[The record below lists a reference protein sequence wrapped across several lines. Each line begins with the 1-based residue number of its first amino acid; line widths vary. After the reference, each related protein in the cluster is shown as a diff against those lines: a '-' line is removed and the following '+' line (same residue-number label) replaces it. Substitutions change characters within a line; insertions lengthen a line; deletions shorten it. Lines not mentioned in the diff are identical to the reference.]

1 MEVGSSQRAD
11 EIVLYSK
18 PPQISCTILVER
30 GLLAKLDQK
39 LPNFLTDTKN
49 GVAIVT
55 DSNVARIL
63 GSRIKT
69 TLSTVFPRVSLIEV
83 PPGEKSKTLR
93 TASLI
98 CDRLAKIGADRK
110 TSLVALGGGVVGDL
124 TGFVAS
130 IYKRG
135 IVSFQV
141 PTTLLAQVDSSI
153 GGKTGVDTEWGK
165 NQIGTFYQPAGVF
178 IDPLA
183 LSTLPSS
190 EVINGAA
197 EIVKSSIVASREMFD
212 RLSHVRDILSIAE
225 LEPLI
230 PATCRIKAGIVSRDE
245 KEENLRSILNFGH
258 TVGHAIESASNYS
271 LSHGRS
277 IILGMLAEAWIARQ
291 LELFESD
298 DYERCVELLGR
309 FLTDVS
315 TKKKKS
321 TLQILGSKAKL
332 AKLLLQTRKARP
344 AP

>member
-1 MEVGSSQRAD
+1 M
-11 EIVLYSK
+11 
-18 PPQISCTILVER
+18 
-30 GLLAKLDQK
+30 
-39 LPNFLTDTKN
+39 
-49 GVAIVT
+49 
-55 DSNVARIL
+55 
-63 GSRIKT
+63 KT
-69 TLSTVFPRVSLIEV
+69 TLSAVFPKISLIEV
-83 PPGEKSKTLR
+83 PAGERSKTLG
-93 TASLI
+93 TASFI

-110 TSLVALGGGVVGDL
+110 TSLIALGGGVVGDL

-153 GGKTGVDTEWGK
+153 GGKTGVDTDWGK
-165 NQIGTFYQPAGVF
+165 NQIGTFYQPAAVF

-212 RLSHVRDILSIAE
+212 RLSRMHDILSVEE
-225 LEPLI
+225 LEPFI
-230 PATCRIKAGIVSRDE
+230 PSTCRIKAEVVSKDE

-258 TVGHAIESASNYS
+258 TVGHAIESASDYS

-291 LELFESD
+291 WNCSNAVTMRDVLSCWD
-298 DYERCVELLGR
+298 D
-309 FLTDVS
+309 S
-315 TKKKKS
+315 
-321 TLQILGSKAKL
+321 
-332 AKLLLQTRKARP
+332 
-344 AP
+344 